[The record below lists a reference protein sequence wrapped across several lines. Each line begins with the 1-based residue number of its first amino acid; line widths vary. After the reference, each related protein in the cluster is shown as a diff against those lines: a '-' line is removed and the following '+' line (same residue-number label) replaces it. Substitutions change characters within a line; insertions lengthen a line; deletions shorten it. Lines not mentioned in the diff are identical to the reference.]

1 MQTPQPSPPGTPPG
15 TPNRFNTYAPPP
27 SVVKK
32 HERRGINKMDNA
44 IEIIVG
50 MSEDDTRIGE
60 FGQKLKSQQ
69 TKYFNRANQSS
80 TTRVYI
86 DDHDVNPRFV
96 YKLGTY
102 SKMKREIENYEKL
115 ENIDPRKTHIL
126 TRMSDLIEIPGTDVA
141 MFITLYQ
148 DGLTSDNLLYNPD
161 NTELPEGYE
170 DLAVKAEEYLKSAGL
185 EHDDIAG
192 NLYVIDDND
201 GNKTFFWI
209 DFEEMKGQ
217 SSWNFS
223 FNPFS
228 PTKRRRDPDSP
239 PHNTSTEASTS
250 SSSDVSPVSEV
261 SASSIETNHMPY
273 PYRGGSRKKRSRK
286 SKKHKK
292 KSHKKKSRKNISKKS
307 KK

>member
-1 MQTPQPSPPGTPPG
+1 MQTQTPPSPPGTP
-15 TPNRFNTYAPPP
+15 TRFNTYAPPP

-32 HERRGINKMDNA
+32 HERRNENKMDNA

-50 MSEDDTRIGE
+50 MRENGNAIDDIRQ
-60 FGQKLKSQQ
+60 FGQKLINKK

-115 ENIDPRKTHIL
+115 EIIDDAREHIL
-126 TRMSDLIEIPGTDVA
+126 RRVGGLIEIPGTDVA
-141 MFITLYQ
+141 MFITLYK

-161 NTELPEGYE
+161 KTTFSE
-170 DLAVKAEEYLKSAGL
+170 DDEQLAVQAEEYLKLAGL

-192 NLYVIDDND
+192 NLYVID
-201 GNKTFFWI
+201 KTFFWI

-217 SSWNFS
+217 SSWFQ

-228 PTKRRRDPDSP
+228 PTKRLRPEDSP

-250 SSSDVSPVSEV
+250 SSGDVSPVSEV
-261 SASSIETNHMPY
+261 SASSIDHMPY
-273 PYRGGSRKKRSRK
+273 PPYPGGSRKKRSRK
-286 SKKHKK
+286 SKKHKR
-292 KSHKKKSRKNISKKS
+292 KSNKRKSNKRKS
-307 KK
+307 KRHKHK